1 MSDRPLSA
9 NERIKENSRFLRGT
23 IAEGLTVP
31 ETGAIADDD
40 QQLTKF
46 HGIYLQD
53 DRDLRAGVDIHSRW
67 THPIRRDS
75 DDRPGDVGTSDR
87 FRFGNKE

>member
-1 MSDRPLSA
+1 MTDRPLSA

-23 IAEGLTVP
+23 IAEGLSIP
-31 ETGAIADDD
+31 QTGAIADDD

-53 DRDLRAGVDIHSRW
+53 DRDLLPSAAVSAWKRLLSLWRACVCRAGS
-67 THPIRRDS
+67 
-75 DDRPGDVGTSDR
+75 
-87 FRFGNKE
+87 